1 MRKLVI
7 RIVSLFLIFSLF
19 IPTTFAATPETV
31 APTASNYIGMYG
43 GYLTRTSDGYIVTAH
58 ITGTHTVGLIGVVRV
73 TVQESANGTSGWS
86 DVKSWIAAYN
96 PSMMQEDSASHVVN
110 LTFDKAKSGYYYR
123 AYIQVWA
130 GEDTMNGDQRS
141 FYTSVY
147 RFP

>member
-1 MRKLVI
+1 MRNSLV
-7 RIVSLFLIFSLF
+7 RIASLFLIISLL

-31 APTASNYIGMYG
+31 APTASDYITRYG
-43 GYLTRTSDGYIVTAH
+43 GYLTLTSNGYIVTAH

-110 LTFDKAKSGYYYR
+110 LTFDKAQSGYYYR